1 MATHIKEEEEEE
13 EEERREVRRP
23 VVCKLGIHVCRL
35 CVVHRSRLVPV
46 ASTIATIWALNFVG
60 SLLRRKLK
68 ARNIFNTGAFLGL
81 C

>member
-23 VVCKLGIHVCRL
+23 VMYKLGIHVCRM

-46 ASTIATIWALNFVG
+46 ASTRVTVIRKIWALNFVG
-60 SLLRRKLK
+60 SLL
-68 ARNIFNTGAFLGL
+68 
-81 C
+81 